1 MLTNVDCNWIKKSLD
16 NFREIISTQMKAEYT
31 TGAKKSRQE
40 THLNEKKN
48 AMSISL
54 LKILGLKQFPD
65 PIIFDSSEIYLVA
78 GCKNIAKRVS
88 LAIEAEGSKVI
99 VVKYHSDSNE
109 IQ

>member
-1 MLTNVDCNWIKKSLD
+1 
-16 NFREIISTQMKAEYT
+16 
-31 TGAKKSRQE
+31 
-40 THLNEKKN
+40 
-48 AMSISL
+48 MSISL

-88 LAIEAEGSKVI
+88 LAIEAEGSMMI
-99 VVKYHSDSNE
+99 VVKYHSESNE